1 MVAYLDMGCWSCN
14 DCFVDCIDILIKII
28 DEDYEEREDGI
39 YCRSNGAG
47 CELDCGIIK
56 RG

>member
-1 MVAYLDMGCWSCN
+1 MGCWSWN